1 MVGNISSNGR
11 RERIPGH
18 KLILSIGSQVF
29 MAMFYGT
36 GSQMNPNETEI
47 ELPDIEPEPFK
58 KMLKYLY
65 TDELFVVRPRILIPF
80 QHNSN

>member
-1 MVGNISSNGR
+1 MVGSTTNNGQ

-36 GSQMNPNETEI
+36 GFQLKPNETDI
-47 ELPDIEPEPFK
+47 ELPDIEPESFK

-65 TDELFVVRPRILIPF
+65 TDELNVVR
-80 QHNSN
+80 